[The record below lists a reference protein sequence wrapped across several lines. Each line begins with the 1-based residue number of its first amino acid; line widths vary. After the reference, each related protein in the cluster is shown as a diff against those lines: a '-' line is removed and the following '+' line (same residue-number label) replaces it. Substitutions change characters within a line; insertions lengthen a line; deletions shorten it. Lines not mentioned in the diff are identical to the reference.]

1 MFHENQFQDRLLVEG
16 ALMIALAVIAAV
28 IVYKTREYAAGNAFY
43 DSLRGMR

>member
-1 MFHENQFQDRLLVEG
+1 MRRNRTRLLIA
-16 ALMIALAVIAAV
+16 ALMIALAVAAPV